1 MPVIST
7 PVDAVGPRPGS
18 CTLTRF
24 GPGRMSAIANLPSV
38 PVTAVS
44 FSLAAGCEYRY
55 LRSGHRFTGSRA
67 YDTGPRRRRRRTLL
81 CFKRD
86 RDHQSQ
92 QQTPLYQ
99 SEGLMKGSSYCVFL
113 CVAEFIHDK
122 FPRVKTECNRVHE
135 GLQRKRRLPARAR
148 IVRRCQ
154 EQAERS
160 SAQPLRF
167 TYL

>member
-1 MPVIST
+1 MMNIPSHSKKPIEIVIAPLNAPWKCDVNIAGVSQE
-7 PVDAVGPRPGS
+7 RI
-18 CTLTRF
+18 F
-24 GPGRMSAIANLPSV
+24 SA
-38 PVTAVS
+38 
-44 FSLAAGCEYRY
+44 Y
-55 LRSGHRFTGSRA
+55 LRPSACKAGFMVPSGQRFTGSRA
-67 YDTGPRRRRRRTLL
+67 YDTSPGRRRRNTLL
-81 CFKRD
+81 RFKRD
-86 RDHQSQ
+86 RDHQAQ
-92 QQTPLYQ
+92 QQTLLYQ
-99 SEGLMKGSSYCVFL
+99 SESLMKGSSYCVFL

>member
-1 MPVIST
+1 MRISCRILSGPNVKLRWFHNPLLLLRTPELQAPVNLSHSRT
-7 PVDAVGPRPGS
+7 CLKSRVYGASPG
-18 CTLTRF
+18 
-24 GPGRMSAIANLPSV
+24 
-38 PVTAVS
+38 
-44 FSLAAGCEYRY
+44 
-55 LRSGHRFTGSRA
+55 
-67 YDTGPRRRRRRTLL
+67 RRRRRTLL
-81 CFKRD
+81 CFERD
-86 RDHQSQ
+86 RHHQSEQ
-92 QQTPLYQ
+92 QILRYQ
-99 SEGLMKGSSYCVFL
+99 SESLMKGSSYCVFL

-122 FPRVKTECNRVHE
+122 FPRVKTECNRAHE